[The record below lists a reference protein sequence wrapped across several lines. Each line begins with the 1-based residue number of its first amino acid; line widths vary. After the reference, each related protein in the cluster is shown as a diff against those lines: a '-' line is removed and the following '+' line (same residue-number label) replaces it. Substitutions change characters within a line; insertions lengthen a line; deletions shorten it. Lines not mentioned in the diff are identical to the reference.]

1 MAQHRGPKT
10 ITQDLVFHYDT
21 GNEKSFAGEPTTNLV
36 NAKWSAWGLDGSGQG
51 SLGTRTILSDY
62 HCRIVDVVSNTRQS
76 IWVYNLSPN
85 TTYTFSVK
93 FKKISGTPTLRYQL
107 QPYNGGSYI
116 TSYFPTTAQ
125 IGISD
130 IEGWQTA
137 KYTITTPANTDR
149 VLWFMQDGDDYTT
162 YTHTFELKDVQ
173 CEAKSHATPFVGLS
187 PTNLIQNTN
196 VSTWGMQAGV
206 TVDTTSLVGP
216 TGKQDVYKI
225 NFGSYSGGDAIGTS
239 ITSTIGNYYTF
250 IGWVRADSNTS
261 GYITIGRAN
270 SNPSVSQSMSIT
282 TQWQRFEVSYTQD
295 TNTTLYHNFA
305 GQNTSY
311 YVAGLEI
318 RNNQRLNTDALL
330 DLSKRSVM
338 TVANAS
344 FDSNAM
350 LNFDGTNDY
359 VQLTSF
365 PQPTNYITCEAWI
378 NPQDAVT
385 PGTIRGGVI
394 SSTNSMYLGIFDS
407 ADGGSTFGSHWAVQ
421 TSTGARPYNTNGQIP
436 RNQWTHIVGTYNGST
451 SRMYIN
457 GVEIWNAS
465 LTGTIPSATYY
476 IGTYGGTI
484 VDDTHNFN
492 GYISVAKIYN
502 RALTAEQVL
511 QNFNASRRRF
521 GL

>member
-10 ITQDLVFHYDT
+10 VSQDLIFHYDT
-21 GNEKSFAGEPTTNLV
+21 GNEKSFAGEPTTNIV
-36 NAKWSAWGLDGSGQG
+36 NPVWANNWNVDGSGQG
-51 SLGTRTILSDY
+51 NTGTITILSPY
-62 HCRIVDVVSNTRQS
+62 HRRIADVNSNTRHYIS
-76 IWVYNLSPN
+76 FYGVSAN

-93 FKKISGTPTLRYQL
+93 YRRLTGAAPTLRFQI
-107 QPYNGGSYI
+107 QPYSDGTYI

-125 IGISD
+125 IGITNID
-130 IEGWQTA
+130 GWQTA
-137 KYTITTPANTDR
+137 KYTLTTPANTNR
-149 VLWFMQDGDDYTT
+149 FIWFVQDGDDYTT
-162 YTHTFELKDVQ
+162 YTHSFEIKDVQ
-173 CEAKSHATPFVGLS
+173 CEAKSRATPF
-187 PTNLIQNTN
+187 I
-196 VSTWGMQAGV
+196 
-206 TVDTTSLVGP
+206 D
-216 TGKQDVYKI
+216 
-225 NFGSYSGGDAIGTS
+225 GT
-239 ITSTIGNYYTF
+239 
-250 IGWVRADSNTS
+250 RSNT
-261 GYITIGRAN
+261 
-270 SNPSVSQSMSIT
+270 Q
-282 TQWQRFEVSYTQD
+282 
-295 TNTTLYHNFA
+295 
-305 GQNTSY
+305 
-311 YVAGLEI
+311 
-318 RNNQRLNTDALL
+318 ALL
-330 DLSKRSVM
+330 DLSKRSIM

-359 VQLTSF
+359 IQLTTF
-365 PQPTNYITCEAWI
+365 PQPTNFITCEAWI
-378 NPQDAVT
+378 NPQDSVT

-436 RNQWTHIVGTYNGST
+436 RNQWTHIVGTYNGSV

-457 GVEIWNAS
+457 GVEIWNS
-465 LTGTIPSATYY
+465 PLTGTIPSATYY